1 MTWSKR
7 FEEPVQLPD
16 GSQLFTLHQA
26 AKHILTLSNVD
37 HRANEWRSAMRKIIE
52 AADHGGSI
60 CLARAELLL
69 AIQLNCSGRTVGPEN
84 MNKAI
89 IS

>member
-16 GSQLFTLHQA
+16 GSQLFTLRQA
-26 AKHILTLSNVD
+26 AKHILTLSKAD
-37 HRANEWRSAMRKIIE
+37 HRAKEWRTAMRKIIE

-60 CLARAELLL
+60 CLARSELLL
-69 AIQLNCSGRTVGPEN
+69 AIQLNCSQPTVVPEN
-84 MNKAI
+84 RNRAI
-89 IS
+89 TS

>member
-16 GSQLFTLHQA
+16 GSQLFTLRQA
-26 AKHILTLSNVD
+26 ARHILTLSKAD

-52 AADHGGSI
+52 AADHGGPI
-60 CLARAELLL
+60 CLARSELLR
-69 AIQLNCSGRTVGPEN
+69 AIQLNCSRRTVVPEN
-84 MNKAI
+84 RNTAI
-89 IS
+89 PS

>member
-16 GSQLFTLHQA
+16 GSQLFTLRQA
-26 AKHILTLSNVD
+26 ARHILTLSKAD

-52 AADHGGSI
+52 AADHGGPI
-60 CLARAELLL
+60 CLARTELLL
-69 AIQLNCSGRTVGPEN
+69 AIQLNCSGRTVVPEN
-84 MNKAI
+84 RNTAI
-89 IS
+89 PS